1 MELRNRLR
9 CGRSGH
15 HRKLAKYFGYILVRK
30 HYMIVWFP
38 YASHHYPWQNQSR
51 TTAHYAH
58 KQPLCTLCPLITYI
72 GYMRLE
78 REYLR
83 MFAHGYDIIVLSMS
97 PWLSLLTPKLS
108 HHHSRGSRLWYMP
121 LFKCLEKF
129 SAPSFAWYSTHLQL
143 RSSTLL
149 PHLDPSNHVNLAS
162 GASTHS
168 PSVSAMCQL
177 HFFFGFWRF
186 HLELRHFISKL
197 VKIFLTFR
205 HFRSLFSLSESC
217 KIVER

>member
-1 MELRNRLR
+1 MTIWSQGTASAAVGVITES
-9 CGRSGH
+9 RSS
-15 HRKLAKYFGYILVRK
+15 ISV
-30 HYMIVWFP
+30 ISWCESTIWFP
-38 YASHHYPWQNQSR
+38 CASHHYPWQNQSR

-72 GYMRLE
+72 GYMRQE

-149 PHLDPSNHVNLAS
+149 PRLDSSNYVNLAS

-186 HLELRHFISKL
+186 HLELRHL
-197 VKIFLTFR
+197 CVRQFLHHR
-205 HFRSLFSLSESC
+205 NYHLSGPAPQLYPS
-217 KIVER
+217 